1 MDTAGDRVRNAQLR
15 GKITGAAQAAERIRN
30 GYKVGASG
38 FTGAGCPKEVPRALA
53 GRVRRERESGRE
65 LRISLLTGANTEA
78 GLDGALAE
86 VDGIAFRSPFNADP
100 VVREKINSG
109 ATEFLDP
116 HIGSLSRIVRAGF
129 LGEIDVALV
138 EVTGVTEDGRLIPST
153 SVGNNQ
159 VFLDCAREVILEVNS
174 SQPAGLEGMHDVIEL
189 LNPPFHPANRI
200 LSPSCRIGTPY
211 LSCPPEKVTAVV
223 LTDRPDDTVELREPD
238 ADSRAI
244 SRHIIDFF
252 RREVK
257 AGRLPENLYPLQS
270 GVGNVANAVLYG
282 LLDSEFEGLEVYTEV
297 IQDGLLAL
305 MDAGKIR
312 FASATA
318 LALSPSVMEKFRA
331 NVGVYRDRILLRP
344 QSISNHPGV
353 IRRLG
358 VVAMNGCVEFDI
370 YGNVN
375 STHVNGT
382 RMINGIGGSGD
393 FARNAHISIFTTSS
407 VAKGGKISCVVPMV
421 SHVDH
426 SEHDVSVVVTEQGI
440 ADLRG
445 ASPKQRAERIL
456 GACVHPAFRPMI
468 EDYYSRALEGSPGK
482 HTPHLLDEAL
492 SWHVRFLRT
501 GSMRP

>member
-1 MDTAGDRVRNAQLR
+1 MDIAGDRVRNAHLR
-15 GKITGAAQAAERIRN
+15 GKITGAAQAAERIKN
-30 GYKVGASG
+30 GYKVGVSG

-53 GRVRRERESGRE
+53 GRIRRERESGRE

-78 GLDGALAE
+78 GLDGVLAE

-100 VVREKINSG
+100 VVRERINSG
-109 ATEFLDP
+109 ETEFLDP

-129 LGEIDVALV
+129 LGELDVALV

-174 SQPAGLEGMHDVIEL
+174 SQPSGLEGMHDVIEL
-189 LNPPFHPANRI
+189 LNPPHYPSSRI
-200 LSPSCRIGTPY
+200 LSPACRIGTPY
-211 LSCPPEKVTAVV
+211 LSCPPEKVKAVV
-223 LTDRPDDTVELREPD
+223 LTDRPDDTVELKEPD

-270 GVGNVANAVLYG
+270 GVGNVANAVLFG

-305 MDAGKIR
+305 IDAGKVR
-312 FASATA
+312 FASSTA
-318 LALSPSVMEKFRA
+318 LALSPSVMERFRA
-331 NVGVYRDRILLRP
+331 NVGDYRDKILLRP

-407 VAKGGKISCVVPMV
+407 VAKGGAVSCVVPMV

-426 SEHDVSVVVTEQGI
+426 CEHDVSVVVTEQGI

-445 ASPKQRAERIL
+445 ASPKRRAERIIE
-456 GACVHPAFRPMI
+456 ACVHPSFRPML
-468 EDYYSRALEGSPGK
+468 EDYYARALEGSPGK

-492 SWHVRFLRT
+492 SWHTRFQKT
-501 GSMRP
+501 GTMKT